1 MTPEQFNDLFRAQL
15 VEITRFIARRVPE
28 SEVEDIAAD
37 LFEIAWAKRAQIP
50 EGLELAWLYKS
61 ARYLISNHRR
71 KSENRRRITSLL
83 TEPVSAPSAE
93 SIALADAELADAW
106 KQLTIQ
112 EREVLALWAFDG
124 LTANELATTLEV
136 SVNNVNVRLSRA
148 RKHLAEILRV
158 AVN

>member
-28 SEVEDIAAD
+28 SDVEDIAAD

-61 ARYLISNHRR
+61 ARYLIANHRR

-124 LTANELATTLEV
+124 LTANELATALEL

-148 RKHLAEILRV
+148 RKHLAAILRV
-158 AVN
+158 TVN